1 LVKAHQNNP
10 EAHLYKKQDSFYKTM
25 TMKQLLFLLSLV
37 TLFIACNSDA
47 SNDDDLVAV
56 DINDFLEKIKYHPGD
71 PFIETFKESEFF
83 KLSGLE
89 DHVIETANGT
99 ILSIPKGAFRDKD
112 GRIVE
117 KEVTIEVTDIANLEE
132 QIQSNISGQHK
143 DKVLKTGA
151 TLFINATADGQQL
164 GFNKKN
170 PVYVA
175 TKLQTELKDA
185 LIFEGIRNPEGEMQ
199 WLAPAKPK
207 QYLIPVDLKELD
219 FLPPTFA
226 TTAQKHLP
234 FRNYKVATK
243 KLLDSLYY
251 SFGAEYPRKNSDN
264 KNVSPSPSSYKFYQD
279 GGYPQA
285 DDTSS
290 CTGIDPNSI
299 KVIKKEPFAQSLI
312 ATKAFQERMHYLH
325 FTREQAALDI
335 YIQHLDW
342 DMTRC
347 DEKVAQLLGKNSAH
361 QLQFKAF
368 ARENLG
374 NLKDIPPS
382 VKNLGNYYSK
392 QLKKTRKKLVKLK
405 EALDKALKTKAESA
419 EEKRADYKKVLYKR
433 AEYRLDKFGF
443 KLDKMGWMNIAEAL
457 APLDKFDLEIRVKD
471 GQKYDRVHVY
481 TVDKR
486 ISSIFAF
493 KSSDKKL
500 FREGYNG
507 DPYLLYLEMQ
517 QAEAVVVA
525 YKGTETFY
533 DKANFQVTPVIR
545 VGLNPQAITQKA
557 LNARLKKMESG
568 YKSFNKIKLDLEY
581 QAAFYAE
588 ELRMKQLRND
598 LAFVSRL
605 RPIALPCGSAWPT
618 N

>member
-1 LVKAHQNNP
+1 M
-10 EAHLYKKQDSFYKTM
+10 KKIC
-25 TMKQLLFLLSLV
+25 LFIFFAS
-37 TLFIACNSDA
+37 LFIACNSDQA
-47 SNDDDLVAV
+47 GEDNLLAI
-56 DINDFLEKIKYHPGD
+56 DINDFTEKIKYHPGD
-71 PFIETFKESEFF
+71 PFIETFKKSEFF

-117 KEVTIEVTDIANLEE
+117 KEVTLEVTDIANLEE

-143 DKVLKTGA
+143 DKVLKNGA
-151 TLFINATADGQQL
+151 TLFINATADGDQL

-175 TKLQTELKDA
+175 TKLQTDLKEA

-199 WLAPAKPK
+199 WIAPVKPK
-207 QYLIPVDLKELD
+207 QYLIPVDLEELD

-226 TTAQKHLP
+226 ITAQKNLP
-234 FRNYKVATK
+234 FRNYELATNV
-243 KLLDSLYY
+243 LLDSLYY
-251 SFGAEYPRKNSDN
+251 SFGAEYPPRRSNN
-264 KNVSPSPSSYKFYQD
+264 KNQSVPNTSFNFYQLPSHE
-279 GGYPQA
+279 YQS
-285 DDTSS
+285 DTLS
-290 CTGIDPNSI
+290 CTGIDPSSI
-299 KVIKKEPFAQSLI
+299 KVIKKERFAQTLI
-312 ATKAFQERMHYLH
+312 ATKAFEQRIHYLH
-325 FTREQAALDI
+325 LAREQAALDI

-342 DMTRC
+342 DMARC
-347 DEKVAQLLGKNSAH
+347 DEKVAKLLGSNSEH

-374 NLKDIPPS
+374 NVKDLPPS

-392 QLKKTRKKLVKLK
+392 QLKKTRKQLVQVKK
-405 EALDKALKTKAESA
+405 ALDKDLKTKAESA
-419 EEKRADYKKVLYKR
+419 KKKRADYQKVLHKR

-443 KLDKMGWMNIAEAL
+443 KLDKMGWMTIAEAL
-457 APLDKFDLEIRVKD
+457 KPLDKFDLEIQVKN
-471 GQKYDRVHVY
+471 GKKYDRVHVY

-493 KSSDKKL
+493 KSSDKML
-500 FREGYNG
+500 FKEGYNG
-507 DPYLLYLEMQ
+507 DPYLLYNKMQ
-517 QAEAVVVA
+517 QAEALVIA
-525 YKGTETFY
+525 YKGKDAFY
-533 DKANFQVTPVIR
+533 DKTSFQVTPLIR
-545 VGLNPQAITQKA
+545 VSLNPQIISQKD
-557 LNARLKKMESG
+557 LNATLKKMESG
-568 YKSFNKIKLDLEY
+568 YKSFNKIKIDLEY

-605 RPIALPCGSAWPT
+605 RTIALPCGYAVQPELPS

>member
-1 LVKAHQNNP
+1 
-10 EAHLYKKQDSFYKTM
+10 
-25 TMKQLLFLLSLV
+25 MKQFLFLLSL
-37 TLFIACNSDA
+37 TILFIACNSDQA
-47 SNDDDLVAV
+47 HDDDLVAV
-56 DINDFLEKIKYHPGD
+56 DINDFIDKIKYHPGD
-71 PFIETFKESEFF
+71 PFIETFKKSEFF

-89 DHVIETANGT
+89 DNVIETANGT

-207 QYLIPVDLKELD
+207 QYLVPVDLEELD
-219 FLPPTFA
+219 FLPPTF
-226 TTAQKHLP
+226 TLTAQANLP
-234 FRNYKVATK
+234 FRNYKIATK
-243 KLLDSLYY
+243 NLLDSLYY
-251 SFGAEYPRKNSDN
+251 SFGAEYPRNDKN
-264 KNVSPSPSSYKFYQD
+264 KNTAVPNTSFKFYQLPD
-279 GGYPQA
+279 EPLITY
-285 DDTSS
+285 DSTSA
-290 CTGIDPNSI
+290 CIGIDPSSI
-299 KVIKKEPFAQSLI
+299 KVIKKERFAQTLI
-312 ATKAFQERMHYLH
+312 ATKAFEKRIHYLH
-325 FTREQAALDI
+325 LAREQAALEV
-335 YIQHLDW
+335 YIQNLDW
-342 DMTRC
+342 DMVRC
-347 DEKVAQLLGKNSAH
+347 DEKVAKLLGSGSDH

-374 NLKDIPPS
+374 NVKDLPPS

-392 QLKKTRKKLVKLK
+392 QLKKTREQLVQLKKALEK
-405 EALDKALKTKAESA
+405 ELKTKAASA
-419 EEKRADYKKVLYKR
+419 KKKRAEYQEVLYKR

-443 KLDKMGWMNIAEAL
+443 KLDKMGWMNITEAL
-457 APLDKFDLEIRVKD
+457 APLDRFDLEIRVKD

-493 KSSDKKL
+493 KSLDKIL

-507 DPYLLYLEMQ
+507 DPYLLYLKMQ

-545 VGLNPQAITQKA
+545 VRLNPKAITQKA
-557 LNARLKKMESG
+557 LNATLRKMESG
-568 YKSFNKIKLDLEY
+568 YKSFNKIKVDLEY

-588 ELRMKQLRND
+588 ELRMKQLNND
-598 LAFVSRL
+598 LAFIAKL
-605 RPIALPCGSAWPT
+605 RPIALPCGSTWVQPSRT
-618 N
+618 VEGPF

>member
-1 LVKAHQNNP
+1 
-10 EAHLYKKQDSFYKTM
+10 
-25 TMKQLLFLLSLV
+25 MKQFLILLSLV

-47 SNDDDLVAV
+47 SNDNNPVAV
-56 DINDFLEKIKYHPGD
+56 DINDFIKKIKYHPGD
-71 PFIETFKESEFF
+71 PFIKTFKESEFF
-83 KLSGLE
+83 KLSGLK

-117 KEVTIEVTDIANLEE
+117 KEVTLEVTDIANLEE
-132 QIQSNISGQHK
+132 QIQSNISGQYK

-164 GFNKKN
+164 AFNKKN
-170 PVYVA
+170 PVYIA

-234 FRNYKVATK
+234 FRNYNVATK

-251 SFGAEYPRKNSDN
+251 SFGAEYPRKNSAN
-264 KNVSPSPSSYKFYQD
+264 KNVAPPSSYKFYQH
-279 GGYPQA
+279 A
-285 DDTSS
+285 DPIGDTMSIS

-299 KVIKKEPFAQSLI
+299 KVIKKKRFAQSLI
-312 ATKAFQERMHYLH
+312 ATKAFEQRMHCLH
-325 FTREQAALDI
+325 LAREQAALDI

-374 NLKDIPPS
+374 NLKDLPPS
-382 VKNLGNYYSK
+382 VKNLGKYYSK

-405 EALDKALKTKAESA
+405 KALEKDLKNKAKSA
-419 EEKRADYKKVLYKR
+419 KKKRKEYKKVLYKR

-443 KLDKMGWMNIAEAL
+443 KFDKMGWMTIAEAL
-457 APLDKFDLEIRVKD
+457 APLDKFDLEIKVKN
-471 GQKYDRVHVY
+471 GKEYDRVHVY

-493 KSSDKKL
+493 KSSDKTL

-507 DPYLLYLEMQ
+507 DPYLLYLKMQ

-533 DKANFQVTPVIR
+533 DKANFQVTPVI
-545 VGLNPQAITQKA
+545 Q
-557 LNARLKKMESG
+557 
-568 YKSFNKIKLDLEY
+568 
-581 QAAFYAE
+581 
-588 ELRMKQLRND
+588 
-598 LAFVSRL
+598 
-605 RPIALPCGSAWPT
+605 SA
-618 N
+618 